1 MQSITNEQSTLE
13 ELLDVLALLRTAGV
27 TLTMEADDE
36 DDQDEGDESDDDTG
50 DEGESDKDKPKSKE
64 KDPAVD
70 AAKWKALARKH
81 EARAKENAEKARKFD
96 EVELAGKTEAERLA
110 ARAEAA
116 EKKAAEL
123 ELRTLRNEIGSEVG
137 LPRTMWSRLQGATED
152 EIRED
157 AEALAE
163 DLKPA
168 TGDKKTDEK
177 PAGKPGAGARGK
189 PPTGDD
195 DGDIEAELKRYRE
208 RRG

>member
-1 MQSITNEQSTLE
+1 MQTPIE
-13 ELLDVLALLRTAGV
+13 ELRLLLATLRSAGV
-27 TLTMEADDE
+27 TLTMEAGDDP
-36 DDQDEGDESDDDTG
+36 DDDDPETDHDDDPETETDP
-50 DEGESDKDKPKSKE
+50 DEKPKPKP
-64 KDPAVD
+64 KDPEAET
-70 AAKWKALARKH
+70 AKWKALARKH

-96 EVELAGKTEAERLA
+96 DAELAGKTEAERLA

-123 ELRTLRNEIGSEVG
+123 ELRTLRNEIGAELE
-137 LPRTMWSRLQGATED
+137 LPRSMWNRLQGTTED

-168 TGDKKTDEK
+168 TGDPKKTDEK
-177 PAGKPGAGARGK
+177 PAGKSGAGARGK
-189 PPTGDD
+189 APTGDD
-195 DGDIEAELKRYRE
+195 DGDIAAELKRYRE